1 MNEHE
6 HEHRHEHDELAKR
19 FEEERTRLRAVAYRM
34 LGSLAEA
41 EDAVQEAWLRLGRSD
56 SEEIDN
62 LAGWLTTVVGR
73 ICLDMLRSRTSRRED
88 PLEARPVEP
97 VPGDADGELRPVDPE
112 DEALLADS
120 VGAAMLVVL
129 DRLAPAER
137 LAFVLHDL
145 FAVPFEDIALITER
159 TPASAR
165 QLASRARRRV
175 RGAETEPRPDL
186 SRQRLVVSAFLRA
199 ARGGDFEA
207 LLEVLDPDVVAR
219 SDMGMAGALTAVH
232 GAALVARQAAT
243 FAQFAQSAQVAFV
256 NAGVGVVARVDGQVR
271 VMMFTIAD
279 TRITEVTV
287 LTAPAAVSGLDI
299 LVPPDTAP

>member
-1 MNEHE
+1 MSEYA
-6 HEHRHEHDELAKR
+6 HDELAQR
-19 FEEERTRLRAVAYRM
+19 FEEARGHLRAVAYRM

-41 EDAVQEAWLRLGRSD
+41 EDAVQEAWLRLVRSG
-56 SEEIDN
+56 SAEIDN

-88 PLEARPVEP
+88 PLDIRPVDPGPTHGGARP
-97 VPGDADGELRPVDPE
+97 ADPE

-120 VGAAMLVVL
+120 VGAALLVVL

-175 RGAETEPRPDL
+175 RGAEIQPPADL
-186 SRQRLVVSAFLRA
+186 GRQRHIVGAFLRA

-207 LLEVLDPDVVAR
+207 LLDILDPDVVAR
-219 SDMGMAGALTAVH
+219 ADIGVSGALSAVR
-232 GAALVARQAAT
+232 GAPLVARQAAT
-243 FAQFAQSAQVAFV
+243 FAQFARSAQIAFV
-256 NAGVGVVARVDGQVR
+256 NGGPGVVSLFDGAFR
-271 VMMFTIAD
+271 VMTFTIAD
-279 TRITEVTV
+279 TRITELTV
-287 LTAPAAVSGLDI
+287 FTTPASVSGLDI
-299 LVPPDTAP
+299 LVPAEPTP

>member
-1 MNEHE
+1 M
-6 HEHRHEHDELAKR
+6 HDELAKR
-19 FEEERTRLRAVAYRM
+19 FEEERGHLRAVAYRM
-34 LGSLAEA
+34 LGSLGEA
-41 EDAVQEAWLRLGRSD
+41 EDAVQEAWLRLVRSD
-56 SEEIDN
+56 SAEIGN

-88 PLEARPVEP
+88 PLDVGPVEP
-97 VPGDADGELRPVDPE
+97 VTGVTVGDARPADPE

-145 FAVPFEDIALITER
+145 FAVPFEEIALITDR

-175 RGAETEPRPDL
+175 RGAESAPQPDL
-186 SRQRLVVSAFLRA
+186 GRQRLIVSAFLRA

-219 SDMGMAGALTAVH
+219 ADTGVSGALSAVR
-232 GAALVARQAAT
+232 GAPLVARQAAT
-243 FAQFAQSAQVAFV
+243 FAQFAQSPQIAFV
-256 NAGVGVVARVDGQVR
+256 NGNLGVVSLFDGAFR
-271 VMMFTIAD
+271 VMTFTIAD

-287 LTAPAAVSGLDI
+287 FTTPSSVSGLDI
-299 LVPPDTAP
+299 LVPPEPTP

>member
-1 MNEHE
+1 MTGPEQ
-6 HEHRHEHDELAKR
+6 DVLAKR
-19 FEEERTRLRAVAYRM
+19 FEQVRPHLRSVAYRM

-41 EDAVQEAWLRLGRSD
+41 EDAVQEAWLRLSRSA
-56 SEEIDN
+56 SPESAAIDN

-73 ICLDMLRSRTSRRED
+73 ICLDVLRSRTSRGEE

-97 VPGDADGELRPVDPE
+97 VPGDSTDTPGPE

-120 VGAAMLVVL
+120 VGAALLVVL

-175 RGAETEPRPDL
+175 RGAEAAPRPDL
-186 SRQRLVVSAFLRA
+186 VHRHRIVSAFLNA

-219 SDMGMAGALTAVH
+219 ADNGAAGALATLR

-243 FAQFAQSAQVAFV
+243 FAQFAQSAQPALIDG
-256 NAGVGVVARVDGQVR
+256 GVGVVARVDGGFR
-271 VMMFTIAD
+271 VMLFTIPD
-279 TRITEVTV
+279 TRITQVSV
-287 LTAPAAVSGLDI
+287 LTTPAALARLDI
-299 LVPPDTAP
+299 SVPALP